1 MSVPLFRE
9 EVAQIKGGNQWN
21 ISNVHERLNEVGD
34 APWAD
39 MKKTRQSIT
48 AEMRKRVGMKK

>member
-1 MSVPLFRE
+1 VKT
-9 EVAQIKGGNQWN
+9 IKGGNQWN
-21 ISNVHERLNEVGD
+21 IHNVHERLAEVGD
-34 APWAD
+34 EPWAD